1 MFSYDADDRRSSFR
15 VRPPS
20 TEPIGIEFQGKSVF
34 VKDIGGGGLSFCNNR
49 FQVGDSQSITL
60 DLPGEDITV
69 RVTMEIVDIDRQD
82 VCHGRF
88 TASSHDAINAIHR
101 YMLTVQKDMLRMRKR
116 AARKMPHQEKIAG
129 QARHDA
135 IEAGEEGLKGT
146 AEISIPDSF
155 SVD

>member
-34 VKDIGGGGLSFCNNR
+34 VKDIGGGGLSFRNNR
-49 FQVGDSQSITL
+49 FKVGDSQSITL
-60 DLPGEDITV
+60 ALPGEDITV
-69 RVTMEIVDIDRQD
+69 HVTMEIVEIDEQD

-88 TASSHDAINAIHR
+88 TASSHEAINAIHR

-116 AARKMPHQEKIAG
+116 AARKMPNPEKIAD
-129 QARHDA
+129 QAKHDA
-135 IEAGEEGLKGT
+135 MEAREEDVTGTTGL
-146 AEISIPDSF
+146 AIPGSF

>member
-69 RVTMEIVDIDRQD
+69 RVTMEIVEIDRQD

-116 AARKMPHQEKIAG
+116 AARKMPHPKKIADH
-129 QARHDA
+129 AKHDA
-135 IEAGEEGLKGT
+135 MEAREEDVT
-146 AEISIPDSF
+146 ATTELAIPGSF

>member
-1 MFSYDADDRRSSFR
+1 M
-15 VRPPS
+15 
-20 TEPIGIEFQGKSVF
+20 
-34 VKDIGGGGLSFCNNR
+34 
-49 FQVGDSQSITL
+49 GDSQSITL

-69 RVTMEIVDIDRQD
+69 RVTMEIVEIDEQD

-116 AARKMPHQEKIAG
+116 AARRMSRSQAIADQG
-129 QARHDA
+129 KHDPMEAR
-135 IEAGEEGLKGT
+135 EEDLKGT
-146 AEISIPDSF
+146 TELSIPGTF

>member
-1 MFSYDADDRRSSFR
+1 
-15 VRPPS
+15 
-20 TEPIGIEFQGKSVF
+20 
-34 VKDIGGGGLSFCNNR
+34 
-49 FQVGDSQSITL
+49 VGDSQSITL

-69 RVTMEIVDIDRQD
+69 RVTMEIVEIDEQD

-116 AARKMPHQEKIAG
+116 AARKMPNPEKIAD
-129 QARHDA
+129 QAKHSPM
-135 IEAGEEGLKGT
+135 EAREEDLKGT
-146 AEISIPDSF
+146 TELSIPGSF